1 MYLEATLAR
10 GGEAVSDTI
19 TREAPAT
26 IAPKFSFDTS
36 NIEWKEFVTE
46 GCYYRIL
53 DVSVAARTADMIVKF
68 EPNARCLNHRHVA
81 RTMSFVL
88 EGELHALEK
97 TADGKTR
104 TTVKPAGTFSADATN
119 EVHVEGG
126 GAQGVVVYFS
136 MRGDSDHIYD
146 FVNDDMSLRRVIT
159 IQDFD
164 RDFQNWSK
172 K

>member
-1 MYLEATLAR
+1 MSNT
-10 GGEAVSDTI
+10 T
-19 TREAPAT
+19 TQEAPTAT
-26 IAPKFSFDTS
+26 APKFHFDTS
-36 NIEWKEFVTE
+36 HVEWKSFVTE

-53 DVSVAARTADMIVKF
+53 DVNVPARTADMLVKF

-88 EGELHALEK
+88 EGELHVIEK
-97 TADGKTR
+97 TPDGKTR
-104 TTVKPAGTFSADATN
+104 KTVKPAGTFSADATN

-126 GAQGVVVYFS
+126 GEHGVVVYFS

-164 RDFQNWSK
+164 RDFQNWSSRK
-172 K
+172 

>member
-1 MYLEATLAR
+1 M
-10 GGEAVSDTI
+10 SDAI

-26 IAPKFSFDTS
+26 IAPKFSFDTR
-36 NIEWKEFVTE
+36 NIEWKKFVTE

-53 DVSVAARTADMIVKF
+53 DVNVRTRTADMIVKF
-68 EPNARCLNHRHVA
+68 EPNAWCLNHRHVA

-88 EGELHALEK
+88 EGELHVLEK

-104 TTVKPAGTFSADATN
+104 TTVKPAGTFAADATN

-146 FVNDDMSLRRVIT
+146 FVNDDRSLRRAIT

>member
-1 MYLEATLAR
+1 MWKGGIAR
-10 GGEAVSDTI
+10 AESVTV
-19 TREAPAT
+19 
-26 IAPKFSFDTS
+26 KS
-36 NIEWKEFVTE
+36 NIERKEFVTE

-88 EGELHALEK
+88 EGDLHVLEQ

-136 MRGDSDHIYD
+136 MRGDRDHIYD
-146 FVNDDMSLRRVIT
+146 FVNDDMSLRRVIM

>member
-1 MYLEATLAR
+1 LCSDQRLAGANDNTAQKASRILEDNFRAAVYLGATLIR

-19 TREAPAT
+19 IRETPAT

-53 DVSVAARTADMIVKF
+53 DVNVPARTADMIVKF

-88 EGELHALEK
+88 EGELHVLEK
-97 TADGKTR
+97 TR
-104 TTVKPAGTFSADATN
+104 
-119 EVHVEGG
+119 
-126 GAQGVVVYFS
+126 
-136 MRGDSDHIYD
+136 
-146 FVNDDMSLRRVIT
+146 
-159 IQDFD
+159 
-164 RDFQNWSK
+164 SK
-172 K
+172 